1 MATSTWKSIS
11 AVQWVQCLVE
21 ALCVLPTSPN
31 MEAATQ
37 AASGLRAF
45 HLNPCYYPSRQL
57 LRSALGHSLTCAHS
71 NEPLRAAL
79 HCASTRLACVC
90 D

>member
-1 MATSTWKSIS
+1 MS
-11 AVQWVQCLVE
+11 E
-21 ALCVLPTSPN
+21 LPSPN

-57 LRSALGHSLTCAHS
+57 LQSALGHSLTCAHS

-79 HCASTRLACVC
+79 HRASTRLACVC